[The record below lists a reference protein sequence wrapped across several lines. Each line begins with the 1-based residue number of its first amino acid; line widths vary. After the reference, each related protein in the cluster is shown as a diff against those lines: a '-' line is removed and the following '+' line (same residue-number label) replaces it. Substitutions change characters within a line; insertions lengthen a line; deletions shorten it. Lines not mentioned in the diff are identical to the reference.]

1 MKILLTTYP
10 NDWRKLKN
18 LITALLKKKLVACCN
33 IINYWKSYYLREN
46 KIKKDEEK
54 IIFMKYP
61 KEKETEL
68 LNFIKKNHPYEIPE
82 LVVLSPESVD
92 EKYLNWIHDSTK

>member
-68 LNFIKKNHPYEIPE
+68 LSFIKKNHPYETPE
-82 LVVLSPESVD
+82 LVILLPESVD
-92 EKYLNWIHDSTK
+92 KKYLNWIHDSTK

>member
-18 LITALLKKKLVACCN
+18 LITALLKKKLIACCN
-33 IINYWKSYYLREN
+33 IINYWKSYYIWEN

-54 IIFMKYP
+54 IVFIKFP
-61 KEKETEL
+61 KAKENEL
-68 LNFIKKNHPYEIPE
+68 INFIKKNHPYETPE
-82 LVVLSPESVD
+82 LIILQPESID
-92 EKYLNWIHDSTK
+92 EKYLNRIHESTK

>member
-33 IINYWKSYYLREN
+33 IINYWKSYYLQEN